1 MPLVGRPLQFRE
13 ELASTDGLPPPAISR
28 TTCTTV
34 CRAAE
39 PAAMGEGAQHS
50 HSALANQVARER
62 PLIKRSRAS

>member
-1 MPLVGRPLQFRE
+1 MKVAIDAAGRPTAPVPGGSGLDRW
-13 ELASTDGLPPPAISR
+13 ASSPAISR

-50 HSALANQVARER
+50 HSALAN
-62 PLIKRSRAS
+62 